1 MDDLKKQKI
10 WVCWKGEIQEGRPS
24 KILYSYKGFKTG
36 TSEKYADHW
45 GYYEDAISSKVEND
59 FDGVGLVLPPG
70 IGGIDLDDIEA
81 DNPLVNEIRQIM
93 KTYEELSPS
102 GNGIHFLF
110 KADTTNLPVED
121 NKLSRDY
128 YSKNPHNGME
138 IYIGGLTNRYLT
150 FTGEVITELPVMER
164 TEEVKLF
171 LDNYMRR
178 EIFQLDNESDNAL
191 NDFDIIAT
199 ARRAKNGD
207 KFISLFDEGE
217 TSNYGSHSEAD
228 QALCNILAFYT
239 AGDTDQ
245 MDRLFRLSKLNR
257 DKWDR
262 DDYREATMDTAIRG
276 CKGNFYLNGRGLPPY
291 LYFNQRTNQLRVNC
305 PALAEYIRSDLDY
318 IVVRDTDKSS
328 VFRYLYEDGCYR
340 QYPDDYFKGIIKSY
354 ITDYDTDILTMR
366 DVNEVFNL
374 LSTDLEFVSSKMI
387 NTDEGLINF
396 KNGLL
401 RLDDMKLIPH
411 SPKVLSTIQLPS
423 EWIDDPN
430 PTPVFDSFMET
441 LTDGD
446 KEVENLLLEF
456 MGACISNIKGY
467 RMKKALFMVG
477 PGDTGKSQLKR
488 LMELILGTG
497 NYTGIDLREIEAR
510 FGTAN
515 IYNKRLAG
523 SSDMSFVT
531 IGELKTFKKS
541 TGGDSIF
548 AEFKG
553 KDGFE
558 FVYGGL
564 FWFCMNRLPKFGG
577 DDGKWVYE
585 RIMLVKCNNVIPLK
599 DQDRMLLD
607 KMYMEREGIIH
618 KIILA
623 LKNVIKNGYVFTE
636 TETMADFRNQY
647 RYDNNTVISFFNE
660 CLEKRPSGKIK
671 DGCTT
676 GKVYD
681 VYKAWCMD
689 NNHGYSKTAKEFR
702 NELSEYLRAPYQDL
716 ITRRGKGGSFFK
728 NFTLTDEAKET
739 YQRAYGYDPYEFLK
753 DAR

>member
-1 MDDLKKQKI
+1 MEDLKKQKI
-10 WVCWKGEIQEGRPS
+10 WVCWKREIKDSRPS
-24 KILYSYKGFKTG
+24 KVLYSYKGFKTG

-45 GYYEDAISSKVEND
+45 GYYEEALLSKEKND
-59 FDGVGLVLPPG
+59 FDGIGLVLPPG

-81 DNPLVNEIRQIM
+81 DDPLVNEIRQVM

-110 KADTTNLPVED
+110 KADTTKLPVED
-121 NKLSRDY
+121 GKLSRDY
-128 YSKNPHNGME
+128 YSKNPHNDME

-150 FTGEVITELPVMER
+150 FTGEVITDLPVMER
-164 TEEVKLF
+164 TEEVKVF

-178 EIFQLDNESDNAL
+178 EIFQFDNESESSL

-207 KFISLFDEGE
+207 KFISLFDEGD

-239 AGDTDQ
+239 AGDTEQ

-305 PALAEYIRSDLDY
+305 PALADYIRSDLDY
-318 IVVRDTDKSS
+318 IVVRDTDKST

-340 QYPDDYFKGIIKSY
+340 QYPDDYFKGIIKGY
-354 ITDYDTDILTMR
+354 ITQYDTDILNMR
-366 DVNEVFNL
+366 DVNEVFSL
-374 LSTDLEFVSSKMI
+374 LSTDLEFVSSKML

-401 RLDDMKLIPH
+401 RLEDMKLIPH

-423 EWIDDPN
+423 EWNDDPN
-430 PTPVFDSFMET
+430 PTPVFDSFMDK

-456 MGACISNIKGY
+456 MGVCVSNVYGY

-488 LMELILGTG
+488 LMELILGSG
-497 NYTGIDLREIEAR
+497 NYAGIDLKEIEAR

-558 FVYGGL
+558 FVYSGL
-564 FWFCMNRLPKFGG
+564 LWFCMNRLPRFGG
-577 DDGKWVYE
+577 DDGKWVYD
-585 RIMLVKCNNVIPLK
+585 RILIVNCNNVIPLK
-599 DQDRMLLD
+599 DQDKLLLD
-607 KMYMEREGIIH
+607 KLYIEREGIIH

-623 LKNVIKNGYVFTE
+623 LKNVINNGYRFSEPDSVTALRE
-636 TETMADFRNQY
+636 SYMAE
-647 RYDNNTVISFFNE
+647 NNTVIAFFNE
-660 CLEKRPSGKIK
+660 CIVQRPTLSIK
-671 DGCTT
+671 DNCTT

-689 NNHGYSKTAKEFR
+689 NNHGYYKTAKEFR
-702 NELSEYLRAPYQDL
+702 TDLSKFLNIPYPDL
-716 ITRRGKGGSFFK
+716 ITRRGKGG
-728 NFTLTDEAKET
+728 NFYIRYTLSDEAKEN
-739 YQRAYGYDPYEFLK
+739 YRKAYGWDEIPLL
-753 DAR
+753 ASNQ